1 MFKSNI
7 NKENNYYIS
16 KEEVEKIYEHQKKLF
31 DSKIKEQ
38 QTKINEL
45 VNYISAK
52 FGEDFGSSN
61 IVKQVKQLEKNLQKL
76 ETECKTTIEKNN
88 ELLKKEI
95 EKSDSKIFVELDRKN
110 KEQTEIYNK
119 YLKTLEKNENN
130 IVDIQNILSQKNAQ
144 ISDLNKFVQ
153 GYVQENLAYKKE
165 IQEKFENT
173 NKKIGKINYL
183 GITGKFDKKLREENK
198 KLEAKIE
205 DTKSLINGNIV
216 NIEKETYKN
225 NKDIS
230 EQITKLAEFT
240 QNNVIEIDKLNK
252 KLNDDAKNINE
263 QIISG
268 ENKIKQLQLEIEKNI
283 AEIKDTTQNSI
294 NQLSRKTNENN
305 SNLIEETKQLIQKTK
320 DNKQS
325 IDSINEKITSEIDS
339 VNKILNNKVSIEYL
353 EKKFEI

>member
-130 IVDIQNILSQKNAQ
+130 IVDIQNI
-144 ISDLNKFVQ
+144 
-153 GYVQENLAYKKE
+153 
-165 IQEKFENT
+165 
-173 NKKIGKINYL
+173 
-183 GITGKFDKKLREENK
+183 
-198 KLEAKIE
+198 
-205 DTKSLINGNIV
+205 
-216 NIEKETYKN
+216 
-225 NKDIS
+225 
-230 EQITKLAEFT
+230 
-240 QNNVIEIDKLNK
+240 
-252 KLNDDAKNINE
+252 
-263 QIISG
+263 
-268 ENKIKQLQLEIEKNI
+268 
-283 AEIKDTTQNSI
+283 
-294 NQLSRKTNENN
+294 
-305 SNLIEETKQLIQKTK
+305 
-320 DNKQS
+320 
-325 IDSINEKITSEIDS
+325 
-339 VNKILNNKVSIEYL
+339 
-353 EKKFEI
+353 